1 MPASKPL
8 WGSAVGEPG
17 GKTLGAIA
25 GTAHSAFGIN
35 GLNASRFVPAS
46 THRVRCNFCW
56 AVFGSHAH

>member
-46 THRVRCNFCW
+46 TH
-56 AVFGSHAH
+56 